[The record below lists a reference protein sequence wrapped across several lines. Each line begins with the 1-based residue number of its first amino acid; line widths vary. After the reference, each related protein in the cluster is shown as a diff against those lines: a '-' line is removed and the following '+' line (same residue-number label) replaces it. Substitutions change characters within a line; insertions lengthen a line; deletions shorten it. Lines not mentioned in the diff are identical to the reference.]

1 MVRGRSGIGGEKRTT
16 RNRGDAILVVGERW
30 NGGRVVRDYHC
41 INEARSWT
49 TD

>member
-16 RNRGDAILVVGERW
+16 RNRGDAILVVGGRW
-30 NGGRVVRDYHC
+30 NGGRVGDYHC
-41 INEARSWT
+41 INEARSRT